1 MKSSRSGRNTKNKPE
16 RRKAFTDKAIGI
28 LFSLWMITCGFYLAY
43 AEYSTIG
50 SDIRYNLIIVFIPL
64 AIGTSMIAF
73 HHKNIIHTHKISAL
87 KQTWKKIATYIIL
100 LFCAVLFSFITLGII
115 AMMGF
120 EVINHMAAS
129 NTKPEVVVLPIT
141 KFYEDHGKRP
151 THKIYFIFREEKE
164 AVPVSREDIRFYKS
178 EDVQKNRIK
187 LIIRKG
193 IWNHYIVQD
202 YKIVK

>member
-1 MKSSRSGRNTKNKPE
+1 MKSSKSGRNIKNYTE
-16 RRKAFTDKAIGI
+16 RRRAFTDKAIGI
-28 LFSLWMITCGFYLAY
+28 LFSLWMITCAFYLGH

-50 SDIRYNLIIVFIPL
+50 SDIRYNLIILFLPL
-64 AIGTSMIAF
+64 AIGTSIIVF

-87 KQTWKKIATYIIL
+87 KQTWKKITTYIIL

-115 AMMGF
+115 AMMAF

-129 NTKPEVVVLPIT
+129 NTKPEVVVLPVT

-164 AVPVSREDIRFYKS
+164 AVPLSREDIRYYQSLASTHKHI
-178 EDVQKNRIK
+178 R
-187 LIIRKG
+187 LIIREG
-193 IWNHYIVQD
+193 IWNYYIVD
-202 YKIVK
+202 DWKVIP